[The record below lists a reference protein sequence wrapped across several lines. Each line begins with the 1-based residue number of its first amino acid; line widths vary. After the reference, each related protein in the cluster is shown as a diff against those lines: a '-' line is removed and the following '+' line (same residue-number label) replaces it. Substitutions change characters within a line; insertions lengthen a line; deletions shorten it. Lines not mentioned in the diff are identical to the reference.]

1 MSGCVGVV
9 QRDVGSWVFV
19 FGIIF
24 FLLSMRVNLWIVNA
38 NCGMDGF
45 GS

>member
-19 FGIIF
+19 FGID
-24 FLLSMRVNLWIVNA
+24 FLLCRESEF
-38 NCGMDGF
+38 MD
-45 GS
+45 SEC

>member
-1 MSGCVGVV
+1 MGGCVGVV

-24 FLLSMRVNLWIVNA
+24 IMLLRVNLWKVNA
-38 NCGMDGF
+38 NCWMDGF
-45 GS
+45 GI

>member
-9 QRDVGSWVFV
+9 QRDVGSWVFA

-24 FLLSMRVNLWIVNA
+24 YYVVRVNLWIVNA
-38 NCGMDGF
+38 NCWMDGF
-45 GS
+45 GI

>member
-24 FLLSMRVNLWIVNA
+24 LLSMRVNLWIVNA
-38 NCGMDGF
+38 N
-45 GS
+45 